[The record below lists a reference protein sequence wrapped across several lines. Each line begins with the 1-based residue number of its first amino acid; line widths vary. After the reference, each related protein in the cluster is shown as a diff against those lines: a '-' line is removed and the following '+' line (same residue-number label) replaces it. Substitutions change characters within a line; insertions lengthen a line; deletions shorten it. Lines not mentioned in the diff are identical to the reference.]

1 MNANS
6 QKLPQRF
13 RRAIAAASAVTVLG
27 FLGCGKPAATEPTHA
42 DDGHDH
48 DHAHAAE
55 GPHGGHILEF
65 GTEDHHAE
73 LTHSED
79 THRIGVY
86 LLGSDAKTVKPIEAA
101 SVTINVAIDGQP
113 YQYVLPATDRPG
125 EDIAK
130 GSYFEVTSQS
140 LCDLI
145 CGELEVA
152 KARAELRV
160 DIGGVPHTAT
170 IEIEPHGHE
179 HK

>member
-1 MNANS
+1 MKINP
-6 QKLPQRF
+6 QKLPRRF
-13 RRAIAAASAVTVLG
+13 RKAIAAASAVAVLG
-27 FLGCGKPAATEPTHA
+27 FIGCGKPAATEPKHA
-42 DDGHDH
+42 DDAH

-73 LTHSED
+73 LTHDED

-86 LLGSDAKTVKPIEAA
+86 FLGSDAKTIKPIDAT

-113 YQYVLPATDRPG
+113 YQYELPATDRPG
-125 EDIAK
+125 EETAK
-130 GSYFEVTSQS
+130 GSYFEVTSQP

-160 DIGGVPHTAT
+160 DIGGVPHTAA